1 MANEV
6 KNVNTLTTASQI
18 KNINTLTDAQNKKIS
33 TLELTGTVDPSTIVG
48 YTAVEQSGSA
58 TTDAQY
64 GVNMTYDEDNNF
76 VYVQYALEGGGG
88 GAVLGAYN
96 SGTTS
101 VDFGA
106 EQTVESSNAF
116 SGNSCDYDKYNN
128 RVWSAW
134 IGGGDNT
141 IYARCG
147 RINAN
152 KTISWGTTLTIQGGA
167 NTVSGKYNQGLLHQG
182 VAVDQS
188 TGKCLVVW
196 NSAADNIS
204 GGSNHHPTGVI
215 LTIDDPSAGDTDSD
229 FCDISA
235 SDPIRMAVGGSGQSF
250 PAIKCHYDP
259 DNTEWVAVTDANG
272 SSTGI
277 YALRI
282 TDSSGDP
289 LAANQTAL
297 GSNTSHFLQGDG
309 SSDHNASKGA
319 AGGRYGGHWMVYD
332 TNVNRFIVAS
342 ATADG
347 STTPKHFAF
356 ENTGSGITWD
366 TGGQA
371 ISHGDGISGSG
382 KGGTM
387 AFSHARGRFISHGN
401 TGSADNLEIF
411 SYDGTDFESHN
422 DSSLITIVSDSN
434 GFYRGGASMQDMSA
448 FAGGA
453 IMVVGTDYDSRDP
466 KYIIIETGG

>member
-1 MANEV
+1 MANNV
-6 KNVNTLTTASQI
+6 KTVMGIAAASVKTVNGIAAASV
-18 KNINTLTDAQNKKIS
+18 KTVMS
-33 TLELTGTVDPSTIVG
+33 ESLELTKDIATITG

-88 GAVLGAYN
+88 GAVLGEYN
-96 SGTTS
+96 SGNTD

-116 SGNSCDYDKYNN
+116 SGNSCDYDKYND

-147 RINAN
+147 TIASN

-167 NTVSGKYNQGLLHQG
+167 NTVSGNYNQGLLHQG

-196 NSAADNIS
+196 NNAADSVSS
-204 GGSNHHPTGVI
+204 GSKHHPNAVI
-215 LTIDDPSAGDTDSD
+215 LTVDTSDNSITKSSAV
-229 FCDISA
+229 
-235 SDPIRMAVGGSGQSF
+235 RMATGGSGQSF

-282 TDSSGDP
+282 TIDGSGNP
-289 LAANQTAL
+289 AAANQTAL
-297 GSNTSHFLQGDG
+297 GSNTAHFLQGDG
-309 SSDHNASKGA
+309 SGDHNATKGA

>member
-1 MANEV
+1 MANQVE
-6 KNVNTLTTASQI
+6 K
-18 KNINTLTDAQNKKIS
+18 INAIAITDIENLNGKTDANIEKFNGK
-33 TLELTGTVDPSTIVG
+33 ELTGTVDPSTIVG
-48 YTAVEQSGSA
+48 YTAVQQSGSA

-147 RINAN
+147 TIASN

-204 GGSNHHPTGVI
+204 GGSNHHPNAVI
-215 LTIDDPSAGDTDSD
+215 LTVDTSDNSITKSSAV
-229 FCDISA
+229 
-235 SDPIRMAVGGSGQSF
+235 RMATGGSGQSF

-347 STTPKHFAF
+347 STVPKHFAF

-366 TGGQA
+366 TGGQQ

-387 AFSHARGRFISHGN
+387 AFSHARNRFISHGN
-401 TGSADNLEIF
+401 NGSADTLEIF
-411 SYDGTDFESHN
+411 SYDGTDFTSHN